1 MPLADDLHKGQLLP
15 LKLLICCSFEERKK
29 VLVGG
34 IKNGYFTVHNLM
46 CVCDNKTLLCLTENF
61 IQPYNGNKSA
71 FDKIAEHITR
81 TYGRELVGESPTRIS
96 LHPVE
101 SALITLSIM
110 NASTIETSST
120 INASHFS

>member
-15 LKLLICCSFEERKK
+15 LKLLIYCSFEERK

-46 CVCDNKTLLCLTENF
+46 CVCDNKALLCLTENF

-81 TYGRELVGESPTRIS
+81 TYGGSWSESPTRIS
-96 LHPVE
+96 LQPVE

-110 NASTIETSST
+110 NVSTIETSST

>member
-15 LKLLICCSFEERKK
+15 LKLRFIVPLKKEK

-46 CVCDNKTLLCLTENF
+46 CVCDNKALLCLTENF

-81 TYGRELVGESPTRIS
+81 TYGGELVG
-96 LHPVE
+96 VAYKNK
-101 SALITLSIM
+101 SASCGKRSH
-110 NASTIETSST
+110 NAFHNECV
-120 INASHFS
+120 HH